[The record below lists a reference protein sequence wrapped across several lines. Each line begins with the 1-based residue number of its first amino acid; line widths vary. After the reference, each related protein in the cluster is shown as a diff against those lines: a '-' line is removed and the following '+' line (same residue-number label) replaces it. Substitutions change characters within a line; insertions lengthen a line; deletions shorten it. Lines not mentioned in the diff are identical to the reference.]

1 MMKKFL
7 FLLAALCPLL
17 AAAQTQKSTFT
28 VKGTVGAIDSP
39 ARAYLLYQLG
49 ANRLLDSAVI
59 HKGQFS
65 ITGDVIYP
73 AQATVVID
81 KAGVGIAKLDTS
93 ADHLVFFVEKG
104 IINLNSA
111 DKIANAQITGSK
123 INDENK
129 VLGTKMSVVEKTA
142 AQISADAAAAPPEK
156 RNTPD
161 FQNQIQARYKA
172 LQDMAETTLKDFIKT
187 NPDSF
192 LSLMAVGSL
201 ARNPNAN
208 PQELSD
214 MLASLSD
221 DLKASEPAIGI
232 KAALEKM
239 KSGAVIGMAAPDF
252 TQNDVNGAP
261 VKLSSFKGKYVL
273 VDFWASWC
281 GPCRQ
286 ENPNVV
292 RAYNKYKIKNFT
304 ILGVSLDR
312 DKTAWQNAIKN
323 DGLNWTQVSDL
334 QYWNNAVAAQY
345 QVTSIP
351 QNFLIDPQGKVIAKN
366 LRGAE
371 LEAKLAELF
380 GKI

>member
-1 MMKKFL
+1 MKKFL
-7 FLLAALCPLL
+7 FLLAALCPML
-17 AAAQTQKSTFT
+17 AAAQMQKSTFT
-28 VKGTVGAIDSP
+28 VKGTVGSVIDSP

-49 ANRLLDSAVI
+49 ANRLLDSATI

-81 KAGVGIAKLDTS
+81 KAGAGIAKLDTS

-104 IINLNSA
+104 VINLNST
-111 DKIANAQITGSK
+111 DKIAKAQITGSK
-123 INDENK
+123 INDDNK
-129 VLGTKMSVVEKTA
+129 VLGTKMNVVEKTA
-142 AQISADAAAAPPEK
+142 EQISADVAAAPPEK
-156 RNTPD
+156 KNSPD
-161 FQNQIQARYKA
+161 FQNQIQARYRS

-187 NPDSF
+187 NPNSF

-201 ARNPNAN
+201 AKNPNAN
-208 PQELSD
+208 PQELGD

-221 DLKASEPAIGI
+221 ELKTSEPAIGI
-232 KAALEKM
+232 KVALEKM
-239 KSGAVIGMAAPDF
+239 KSGAVIGMPAPDF
-252 TQNDVNGAP
+252 TQNDINGAP

-292 RAYNKYKIKNFT
+292 RAYNKYKTKNFT

-323 DGLNWTQVSDL
+323 DGLAWTQVSDL

-366 LRGAE
+366 LRGEE
-371 LEAKLAELF
+371 LDAKLAELL

>member
-1 MMKKFL
+1 MKKFL
-7 FLLAALCPLL
+7 ILLAALCPLL
-17 AAAQTQKSTFT
+17 AAAQTQKTTFT
-28 VKGTVGAIDSP
+28 VKGAIGAIDSP

-65 ITGDVIYP
+65 ITGEVIYP

-81 KAGVGIAKLDTS
+81 KTGAGIAKLDTS

-104 IINLNSA
+104 IINLNSP
-111 DKIANAQITGSK
+111 DKVANAQITGSK
-123 INDENK
+123 INDDNK
-129 VLGTKMSVVEKTA
+129 VLSAKMSAVEKNA

-161 FQNQIQARYKA
+161 FQNQVQARYKA
-172 LQDMAETTLKDFIKT
+172 LQSQAESTLKDFIKT
-187 NPDSF
+187 NPNSF

-221 DLKASEPAIGI
+221 ELKGSEPALGI
-232 KAALEKM
+232 RTALEKM
-239 KSGAVIGMAAPDF
+239 KSGAVIGMPAPDF

-292 RAYNKYKIKNFT
+292 RAYNKYKTKNFT
-304 ILGVSLDR
+304 ILGVSLDKNKA
-312 DKTAWQNAIKN
+312 DWQNAIKN
-323 DGLNWTQVSDL
+323 DGLAWTQVSDL

-345 QVTSIP
+345 QITSIP
-351 QNFLIDPQGKVIAKN
+351 QNFLIDPQGKVVAKN
-366 LRGAE
+366 LRGEE
-371 LEAKLAELF
+371 LEATLAELL